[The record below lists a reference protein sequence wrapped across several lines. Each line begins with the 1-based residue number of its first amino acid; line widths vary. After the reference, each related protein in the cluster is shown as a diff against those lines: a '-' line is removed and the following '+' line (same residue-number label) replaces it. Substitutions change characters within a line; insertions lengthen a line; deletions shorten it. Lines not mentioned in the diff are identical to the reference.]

1 MTGWKPIVPLKA
13 GSELPVTICPPR
25 QRLHISKTYGLYP
38 DSYRPNPTAIRKLLM
53 SRSLPFVVCIFLAV
67 SVVGCQKAPPPEFKF
82 DQVEWLKQEKL
93 HLNGDA
99 QFSAEYLT
107 EIPAIME
114 ASFGTPEHAW
124 FPFEASADIDAGK
137 RNIVSVS
144 HLGMAAGPVSSEEK
158 GLMLGLYRKHCAECH
173 GVTGDGAGPTAALLN
188 PYPRDFRLGKF
199 KFKSTPQRR
208 PPTDGDLRQVLE
220 HGIPGTAMPSFKKL
234 SDEEIDA
241 LVDYVKYLS
250 IRGNFEKYLMLE
262 VPALDDE
269 PFLSADDQK
278 KWFDPVSR
286 ETEVSLGADK
296 KDDAPTI
303 DYQERTEVA
312 EQVVQKIRDVIGDQF
327 WEFVVDRWAA
337 GDANISEVP
346 EVPVSLDPKNTQ
358 HQSLVDSGRELFL
371 NKGGCVQCHGA
382 DGRGNGITDNSYDD
396 WDNHWLKS
404 PGVDPTD
411 KKTYKDFKEAGA
423 LKPRVVKPRNL
434 RLGVFRGGGEPETLY
449 RRLANGIE
457 GTPMPAATALSED
470 EIWALVAYVKSLS
483 ESEVE
488 TSDLSKDEETEP

>member
-1 MTGWKPIVPLKA
+1 
-13 GSELPVTICPPR
+13 
-25 QRLHISKTYGLYP
+25 
-38 DSYRPNPTAIRKLLM
+38 M
-53 SRSLPFVVCIFLAV
+53 SRPLPFVVCIFLAV
-67 SVVGCQKAPPPEFKF
+67 SVVGCQKAPPPEFEF

-93 HLNGDA
+93 HLDGDEH
-99 QFSAEYLT
+99 FSAEYQQ

-124 FPFEASADIDAGK
+124 FPFGDSADIDVTDG
-137 RNIVSVS
+137 IVNQPYLS
-144 HLGMAAGPVSSEEK
+144 MAAGPVSSEEK

-173 GVTGDGAGPTAALLN
+173 GITGDGAGPTAALLN

-208 PPTDGDLRQVLE
+208 PPTDGDLRKILE

-234 SDEEIDA
+234 IKKKSTEEIDA

-250 IRGNFEKYLMLE
+250 IRGNFEKYLILE

-269 PFLSADDQK
+269 PFLTAEEQS

-296 KDDAPTI
+296 EADAPPV
-303 DYQERTEVA
+303 DYQDRTLVA
-312 EQVVQKIRDVIGDQF
+312 EQVVKKIRDVIGDQF
-327 WEFVVDRWAA
+327 WEYVVDRWAA
-337 GDANISEVP
+337 GDANISLVP
-346 EVPVSLDPKNTQ
+346 EIPVSLDPKNPQ
-358 HQSLVDSGRELFL
+358 HQALVDSGRELFL
-371 NKGGCVQCHGA
+371 NKGGCVQCHGQ
-382 DGRGNGITDNSYDD
+382 DGRGEGATDNSYDD

-411 KKTYKDFKEAGA
+411 KKTFKDFRKAGA
-423 LKPRVVKPRNL
+423 LKPRLVKPRNL
-434 RLGVFRGGGEPETLY
+434 TLGVFRGGGEPETLY
-449 RRLANGIE
+449 RRIANGIE
-457 GTPMPAATALSED
+457 GTPMPAATALGED

-483 ESEVE
+483 ESDASLE
-488 TSDLSKDEETEP
+488 STENAGAKP

>member
-1 MTGWKPIVPLKA
+1 M
-13 GSELPVTICPPR
+13 PR
-25 QRLHISKTYGLYP
+25 P
-38 DSYRPNPTAIRKLLM
+38 
-53 SRSLPFVVCIFLAV
+53 LPFVICVCIALFV
-67 SVVGCQKAPPPEFKF
+67 SGCQQAPPPEFRF

-93 HLNGDA
+93 HLSGDEH
-99 QFSAEYLT
+99 FSAEYLS

-124 FPFEASADIDAGK
+124 FPFGGAADIAEADGT
-137 RNIVSVS
+137 IVSSS
-144 HLGMAAGPVSSEEK
+144 HLSMAAGPVSSEEK

-234 SDEEIDA
+234 SSEEIDA

-250 IRGNFEKYLMLE
+250 IRGNFEKYLITE
-262 VPALDDE
+262 VPALDDD

-296 KDDAPTI
+296 EADAPAI
-303 DYQERTEVA
+303 DYQARTA
-312 EQVVQKIRDVIGDQF
+312 AAKQVVQEIRDVIGDQF

-346 EVPVSLDPKNTQ
+346 EVPLALDPANPQ
-358 HQSLVDSGRELFL
+358 HQALVDSGRELFL
-371 NKGGCVQCHGA
+371 EKGGCVQCHGQ
-382 DGRGNGITDNSYDD
+382 DGRGNGLTDNTYND

-411 KKTYKDFKEAGA
+411 KSTYKDFRKAGA
-423 LKPRVVKPRNL
+423 LKPRLVKPRNL
-434 RLGVFRGGGEPETLY
+434 RLGVFRGGGESETLY

-483 ESEVE
+483 ESNTANAELPKDAE
-488 TSDLSKDEETEP
+488 TQP